1 MMQVAQRLVLAS
13 QSRAR
18 RTMLTAAGIV
28 FDAVS
33 AGVDEDSAK
42 AALLGEGLAARDM
55 ADALAE
61 LKAIKVSSGD
71 GQALVLGCD
80 SIVALEDGSMLDKP
94 RDRAEAATHLRRLS
108 GKRHELVSAAV
119 IAEGGRPVWRVVD
132 RARMHMR
139 PLSEAF
145 IEHYLELEWPEISG
159 CVGCYRI
166 EGPGAQ
172 LFSRIEGSQF
182 TVLGLPLL
190 PVLDYLRVRGVL
202 AS

>member
-1 MMQVAQRLVLAS
+1 MSEPVQRLILAS
-13 QSRAR
+13 QSSAR
-18 RTMLTAAGIV
+18 RAMLSAAGV
-28 FDAVS
+28 TFDAVS
-33 AGVDEDSAK
+33 AGVDEESAK
-42 AALLGEGLAARDM
+42 AALLGAGLAARDM

-61 LKAIKVSSGD
+61 MKAIKLSSGD

-80 SIVALEDGSMLDKP
+80 SVVALEDGAMLDKP
-94 RDRAEAATHLRRLS
+94 RDRDEAAAHLRRLS

-119 IAEGGRPVWRVVD
+119 IAVGGRSVWRVVD
-132 RARMHMR
+132 RAKMHVR

-145 IEHYLELEWPEISG
+145 IERYLDLEWPEIAG

-172 LFSRIEGSQF
+172 LFSRIEGSHF

-190 PVLDYLRVRGVL
+190 PVLDYLRVRRVL
-202 AS
+202 PS

>member
-1 MMQVAQRLVLAS
+1 MQVAQRLVLAS
-13 QSRAR
+13 QSSSRRA
-18 RTMLTAAGIV
+18 MLTAAGIV
-28 FDAVS
+28 FDAIS
-33 AGVDEDSAK
+33 AGVDEESAK
-42 AALLGEGLAARDM
+42 AALLNEGLAARDM

-80 SIVALEDGSMLDKP
+80 SIVALEDGTMLDKP
-94 RDRAEAATHLRRLS
+94 RDRAQAAAHLQRLS

-132 RARMHMR
+132 RARMHVR

-145 IEHYLELEWPEISG
+145 IEHYLDLEWPEIAG